1 MRTGSGTGTAGGTE
15 ERHVA
20 VLQTEREAAEEM
32 GDKKEEAADTEEQ
45 KVELKVRS
53 CLEVWVV
60 ETERMLG
67 DFPSE
72 AQAVTT
78 QQEVLVWSHSQ
89 ELLLEMLLT

>member
-1 MRTGSGTGTAGGTE
+1 M
-15 ERHVA
+15 
-20 VLQTEREAAEEM
+20 
-32 GDKKEEAADTEEQ
+32 
-45 KVELKVRS
+45 ELKVRS

>member
-1 MRTGSGTGTAGGTE
+1 M
-15 ERHVA
+15 
-20 VLQTEREAAEEM
+20 
-32 GDKKEEAADTEEQ
+32 
-45 KVELKVRS
+45 ELKVRS

-78 QQEVLVWSHSQ
+78 QQEVLVCSHSQ
-89 ELLLEMLLT
+89 ELLLEMVLT